1 MNSIV
6 GLTAARRS
14 GATGERTTTERPP
27 PVKAPATTAA
37 PTTSSAQLDLDIL
50 PIGSPDLQS
59 EPSSVNPVNVQVAL

>member
-50 PIGSPDLQS
+50 PIGSPDLLHRFAILTKFRVPC
-59 EPSSVNPVNVQVAL
+59 ER

>member
-37 PTTSSAQLDLDIL
+37 PTTRNAQLNLDIL
-50 PIGSPDLQS
+50 AICTPDC
-59 EPSSVNPVNVQVAL
+59 NPNQVQ